1 MAINRRQVLGGTAVL
16 LATGL
21 GGLAPVAA
29 NVSPAVAFL
38 DKSQL
43 IYLSPL
49 KSDGSESACHG
60 EVWFVH
66 HADEVYVVTRSDAWR
81 AEAIRRGLRR
91 AAIWIGEFGVWK
103 RAKNRY
109 RSAPYLVI
117 EGRLEEDPAAHTA
130 VLERYAE
137 KYADEWGSW
146 GPRFRKGLAEGSRV
160 MLRYAVTG

>member
-1 MAINRRQVLGGTAVL
+1 MAINRRQVLRGTAAL
-16 LATGL
+16 LTTSFGGIGQVGAAT
-21 GGLAPVAA
+21 
-29 NVSPAVAFL
+29 SPAVAFL
-38 DKSQL
+38 DKSKL

-49 KSDGSESACHG
+49 QSDGAESACHG

-66 HADEVYVVTRSDAWR
+66 HADEIYVVTRSDAWR

-91 AAIWIGEFGVWK
+91 AAIWIGEFGVWT
-103 RAKNRY
+103 RAKDRY

-117 EGRLEEDPAAHTA
+117 EGRFEEDPGARTTI
-130 VLERYAE
+130 LERYAE

-146 GPRFRKGLAEGSRV
+146 GPRFHKGLTEGSRV